1 VGGDEGEGENFLY
14 YHPHPN
20 SPPYK
25 GRELI
30 EGEDT
35 KMTSLKGKDILHGNQ
50 FTKKDID
57 AIIKTAA
64 NFEKELKKKDSLTLL
79 KGKILATL
87 FFEPSTRTR
96 LSFEAAMQKLGGGVI
111 SVASAESSSA
121 AKGETV
127 ADTARTVAQ
136 YADAIV
142 IRHPRIG
149 SAKEA
154 ADAVSS
160 PVINAGDGA
169 GQHPTQALLD
179 IYTIHKELG
188 SLKNLTVSMVGDL
201 KYGRTVHALVELLSL
216 FQTRL
221 YFVSPNLLRMP
232 EEITSSLR
240 QKGIEVM
247 ETEDMFSAA
256 SESDLIYMTRIQK
269 ERFGDPSEYER
280 VKGSYVINKEF
291 LDRLQKKITILHPLP
306 RVDEI
311 STDVDDYPGAAY
323 FRQMRNGVFV
333 RMALLAMIFGK
344 R

>member
-1 VGGDEGEGENFLY
+1 
-14 YHPHPN
+14 
-20 SPPYK
+20 
-25 GRELI
+25 
-30 EGEDT
+30 
-35 KMTSLKGKDILHGNQ
+35 MTNLKGKDILHGNQ
-50 FTKKDID
+50 FSKKDIE
-57 AIIKTAA
+57 AIIKTAS

-96 LSFEAAMQKLGGGVI
+96 LSFETAMQRLGGGVI

-127 ADTARTVAQ
+127 ADTARTVSQ

-142 IRHPRIG
+142 IRHPRLG

-154 ADAVSS
+154 ADAVPI

-179 IYTIHKELG
+179 IYTIYKEKG
-188 SLKNLTVSMVGDL
+188 SLKDLTVSMVGDL
-201 KYGRTVHALVELLSL
+201 KNGRTVHALAELLSL
-216 FQTRL
+216 FKTRL
-221 YFVSPNLLRMP
+221 YFVSPQTLRMP
-232 EEITSSLR
+232 EEITSGLKE
-240 QKGIEVM
+240 KGVEIV
-247 ETEDMFSAA
+247 ETGDMLEAA
-256 SESDLIYMTRIQK
+256 NKSNVIYMTRIQK
-269 ERFGDPSEYER
+269 ERFGDLSEYER
-280 VKGSYVINKEF
+280 VKGSYIINRAF
-291 LDRLQKKITILHPLP
+291 LNRLNKKIIILHPLP

-323 FRQMRNGVFV
+323 FRQTRNGVFV

>member
-1 VGGDEGEGENFLY
+1 MSN
-14 YHPHPN
+14 
-20 SPPYK
+20 
-25 GRELI
+25 
-30 EGEDT
+30 
-35 KMTSLKGKDILHGNQ
+35 LKGKDILHANQ
-50 FTKKDID
+50 FSKKDID
-57 AIIKTAA
+57 VIIKNASF
-64 NFEKELKKKDSLTLL
+64 FEKEFKKREFLTLL

-96 LSFEAAMQKLGGGVI
+96 LSFETAMQRLGGGVI

-142 IRHPRIG
+142 IRHPRLG

-154 ADAVSS
+154 ADAVPI

-179 IYTIHKELG
+179 IYTIYKELG
-188 SLKNLTVSMVGDL
+188 SLKNLTVAMVGDL
-201 KYGRTVHALVELLSL
+201 KNGRTVHALAELLSL
-216 FQTRL
+216 FQARL
-221 YFVSPNLLRMP
+221 YFVSPDLLRMP
-232 EEITSSLR
+232 KEITSGLR
-240 QKGIEVM
+240 EKGIEVV
-247 ETEDMFSAA
+247 ETEDMFKAA
-256 SESDLIYMTRIQK
+256 SESSLIYMTRIQK
-269 ERFGDPSEYER
+269 ERFVDLSEYER
-280 VKGSYVINKEF
+280 VKGSYIINRDF
-291 LDRLQKKITILHPLP
+291 LDRLKKKIIILHPLP

-311 STDVDDYPGAAY
+311 STDVDDYSGAAY

-333 RMALLAMIFGK
+333 RMALLSMIFGK